1 MVKQIW
7 KALVL
12 FMVLAFTLHLCSQ
25 QMVQSTGEGEEKSSK
40 VTAKQMFSPPT
51 LPGALTFAGE
61 PVPLHVPDVAERL
74 DRELLTN
81 SYLHATTL
89 LGLKRMQRYL
99 PEIERMLRENDVPDD
114 FKYLALAESLFGQ
127 VTSPAGA
134 SGFWQLMPDTA
145 RGYGMLVNSEVD
157 ERFHVEKATL
167 AACRY
172 LKSAKKRFG
181 TWTNAAASYN
191 RGMGGLDRAFEQ
203 QKVTSY
209 YDLYLND
216 ETSRY
221 MFRILALKEVLGNP
235 ERYNFDFKPEDG
247 YKPLPSRPVVVTS
260 TIQDLPLYAQQQG
273 TNYKTLKLYNPWI
286 KDYKLTVPQGKE
298 FVLRLPE

>member
-1 MVKQIW
+1 MAQQVW
-7 KALVL
+7 RYVWGTGVV
-12 FMVLAFTLHLCSQ
+12 VLAMQFCSQ
-25 QMVQSTGEGEEKSSK
+25 QPHIAPISE
-40 VTAKQMFSPPT
+40 
-51 LPGALTFAGE
+51 PGAEAVKIGFASPALPASMSFAGE
-61 PVPLHVPDVAERL
+61 QVPLEIPDVAERL
-74 DRELLTN
+74 DRELLSNTYYH
-81 SYLHATTL
+81 SGTL
-89 LGLKRMQRYL
+89 LGLKRMQRYMPTIKRL
-99 PEIERMLRENDVPDD
+99 LRENEVPED
-114 FKYLALAESLFGQ
+114 FVYLALAESLFSQ

-145 RGYGMLVNSEVD
+145 RGYGMIVNNEVD

-191 RGMGGLDRAFEQ
+191 RGMGGLDRALEKQ
-203 QKVTSY
+203 GVTSY

-235 ERYNFDFKPEDG
+235 TKYGFNFSEEQGYN
-247 YKPLPSRPVVVTS
+247 PLPTRSVTITS
-260 TIQDLPLYAQQQG
+260 SIDDLPAFALAQG
-273 TNYKTLKLYNPWI
+273 TNYKTLRLYNPWV
-286 KDYKLTVPQGKE
+286 KSYDLTVPSGKE
-298 FVLRLPE
+298 FVLELPAK